1 MASLFFVQGY
11 AADLSQVFNQ
21 AVDND
26 PAYLGAGAANRAAQE
41 ANPQARAALL
51 PNASFQASAT
61 TNEQDVRQASVGAL
75 GTTGFGSSNLL
86 LSITQPIY
94 RKDLFI
100 RLDQAKDQ
108 IRQADVTYASA
119 RQDLMIRVA
128 QRYFDVLSAKD
139 ELEFARASKEAI
151 YQQLQQSRQRFE
163 VGLIAI
169 TDVEEAQAGFDLAVA
184 AEIAAVNQ
192 VDNARESLREVIGR
206 YEEKL
211 APLGKEIPLVV
222 PDPDD
227 IEAWTQTALEKNLS
241 LQVAN
246 MAVDVAF
253 AEIQRIRA
261 GHLPTVDLV
270 GAHDRTDAGSRL
282 STTETRTTSLSLQLN
297 VPIYQGGL
305 IMSQTRQARHLHRQA
320 VDELERERRSAQ
332 RQTRNA
338 FLGVR
343 SGISRVK
350 ALIQA
355 EVSTQSALDA
365 IEAGFEVGTRTS
377 VDVLNAQRELFRAR
391 RDLAAARYAY
401 ILDIL
406 RLKQA
411 AGTLSE
417 TDVEQISGWLVK

>member
-1 MASLFFVQGY
+1 G
-11 AADLSQVFNQ
+11 FNS
-21 AVDND
+21 N
-26 PAYLGAGAANRAAQE
+26 
-41 ANPQARAALL
+41 
-51 PNASFQASAT
+51 
-61 TNEQDVRQASVGAL
+61 
-75 GTTGFGSSNLL
+75 NLL

-94 RKDLFI
+94 RKDLVI
-100 RLDQAKDQ
+100 QLGQAKDQ
-108 IRQADVTYASA
+108 VRQADVTYASA
-119 RQDLMIRVA
+119 RQDLMVRVA

-139 ELEFARASKEAI
+139 ELEFAHASKEAI

-184 AEIAAVNQ
+184 GEIAAVNQ
-192 VDNARESLREVIGR
+192 VDNAREALREVIGR
-206 YEEKL
+206 YEETL
-211 APLGKEIPLVV
+211 APLGKELPLVV

-241 LQVAN
+241 LQAAN
-246 MAVDVAF
+246 MTVDVAF

-377 VDVLNAQRELFRAR
+377 VDVLGAQRELFRAR

-417 TDVEQISGWLVK
+417 TDMEQISGWLAR